1 MPMPK
6 LICVLLY
13 QITEAFQ
20 RCSHSVYSMWYQPL
34 NTYEPFCFVLTL
46 YKSSSRLTVACT
58 SYVIHALKSC
68 ILVICEL
75 FFQPYWCGMT
85 AFCCCDAVMADVPLI
100 TTQAVCR
107 SHVIRSTYSQGWLP
121 ACSSITHM
129 QAWIQDWVFCDQG
142 EDLPSSDRERFDGA
156 CKLRKRLWKYD
167 FFYSLQT
174 TMKSRELQD
183 CLGALYCVFPLQYV
197 QTAFEHVS
205 LGKHLPDSILIPSEY
220 R

>member
-1 MPMPK
+1 MTVRNVCGVARK
-6 LICVLLY
+6 HIFDKNLLQVLGFKDPENPFWLCPCLSWFVCCCIRLRRPFRDVVILFI
-13 QITEAFQ
+13 QCDINRWTLT
-20 RCSHSVYSMWYQPL
+20 SHSALFWRCTKVHHGLLLLAHRNTRAEELHTCNMW
-34 NTYEPFCFVLTL
+34 
-46 YKSSSRLTVACT
+46 TV
-58 SYVIHALKSC
+58 
-68 ILVICEL
+68 

-107 SHVIRSTYSQGWLP
+107 SDVIRSTYSQGVLP

-167 FFYSLQT
+167 FFLVSKQQWSLENY
-174 TMKSRELQD
+174 K
-183 CLGALYCVFPLQYV
+183 
-197 QTAFEHVS
+197 TA
-205 LGKHLPDSILIPSEY
+205 
-220 R
+220 